1 MYTVEDIIYKNI
13 YENIIMYLIYIYKED
28 NAAGRQSNL

>member
-13 YENIIMYLIYIYKED
+13 YENIIMYLIYKED